1 MGLTFARFSGPDAT
15 HTLLVCI
22 TIWRY
27 LVANFEDGNI
37 VKHIEPTLAVS
48 EHHAPHG
55 QSTQAMKLSVAMT
68 AIITLHFLHLESS
81 PKSNFILFIVYMVL
95 IIVALPLVSDSD
107 VFLSKHESWLLATTT
122 GMLLDKT
129 FALFTSRFNKFIIA
143 GLSVSAATDIIV
155 SVARY
160 YYLRN
165 LNQGYPG
172 TQEMVDAVLV
182 FTLNDGGLTCAV
194 VFAAIACVLK
204 LPGTFVWIGIH
215 FTIAKLYANSVLAT
229 LNLRNFYRYRHRPMG
244 IPLNTRQGGQN
255 LNIRAALSGNRATMT
270 MSHDKLPGVVS
281 TRANERN
288 LSGMEVYIDQQV
300 EYNVAVRV
308 AADDCVD
315 IGESEDSMK
324 APSMDRVRVTAV

>member
-1 MGLTFARFSGPDAT
+1 MSPVITIANTLGALMAGCLAAVALSAILGFQTFLYFQIFPTDTLKYKLLVLWTWATDAT

-37 VKHIEPTLAVS
+37 VKHIEP
-48 EHHAPHG
+48 
-55 QSTQAMKLSVAMT
+55 
-68 AIITLHFLHLESS
+68 
-81 PKSNFILFIVYMVL
+81 
-95 IIVALPLVSDSD
+95 
-107 VFLSKHESWLLATTT
+107 
-122 GMLLDKT
+122 
-129 FALFTSRFNKFIIA
+129 
-143 GLSVSAATDIIV
+143 
-155 SVARY
+155 
-160 YYLRN
+160 
-165 LNQGYPG
+165 

-229 LNLRNFYRYRHRPMG
+229 YGFKIALSHLLIKPPNRLNLRNFYRYRHRPMG
-244 IPLNTRQGGQN
+244 IPLHTRQGTQN

-281 TRANERN
+281 SRPNERN

-315 IGESEDSMK
+315 IGDSEDSMK